1 MAANGRWRGKNLHSK
16 IYMPVILLC
25 IQLLSPH
32 VKGETLTLSHVIM
45 GFLKWHSG
53 SKKRKKRMSRPALSP
68 TRTYSGFRKCSCSL
82 STFVEVSLM
91 LKMVKYGR
99 LDRVVGVKDVN
110 FF

>member
-1 MAANGRWRGKNLHSK
+1 MEGGKNLHSK

-53 SKKRKKRMSRPALSP
+53 SKKRKKGCPDQRSILPGRTVGSGSVHAL
-68 TRTYSGFRKCSCSL
+68 
-82 STFVEVSLM
+82 FVLL
-91 LKMVKYGR
+91 LK
-99 LDRVVGVKDVN
+99 
-110 FF
+110 